1 MTRRYFGTDGIR
13 GTVGEPPMTPDF
25 LLRLGWAAGRELTAE
40 TGGERPRVLIGKDT
54 RLSGYMFESALE
66 AGFAA
71 AGVDVLLVGP
81 MPTPAIAYLARTFR
95 AAAGVVIS
103 ASHNP
108 FVDNGVKF
116 FSGDGRKLPDAVE
129 SNIEARL
136 EQPVTCVAPAELGR
150 ARRLESAPGR
160 YIEFCKSSFRLDDA
174 SLKGLKLVVDCAN
187 GASYHVAPDVFR
199 ELGAEVT
206 AIADEPDGLNIN
218 RDCGSTHV
226 DTLCA
231 VVRESG
237 ADVGIALDG
246 DGDRCIMVDDAG
258 AVVDGDQLLYVIARA
273 RQAEAALRGPV
284 VGTLMSNLGLE
295 RALAR
300 AGIGFERAKVG
311 DRYVFER
318 LLAVEGNLGGESSGH
333 ILCLDRTSTG
343 DGIVSALQVLA
354 AMVARG
360 EPLRGL
366 VADVEKCP
374 QVLINVPVANGL
386 ADGLLRDADVTAA
399 VDSVESGFDGD
410 GRVLLRPSGTEPLIR
425 VMVEGVDESAVRAA
439 AERVADTVRE
449 AAARR
454 A

>member
-25 LLRLGWAAGRELTAE
+25 LLRLGWAAGRELITE

-108 FVDNGVKF
+108 FADNGVKF

-226 DTLCA
+226 EALCA
-231 VVRESG
+231 AVREIG

-246 DGDRCIMVDDAG
+246 DGDRCIMVDDTG

-295 RALAR
+295 RALVR

-318 LLAVEGNLGGESSGH
+318 LLAVDGNLGGESSGH
-333 ILCLDRTSTG
+333 ILCLDRASTG
-343 DGIVSALQVLA
+343 DGIISALQVLA

-360 EPLRGL
+360 ESLRDL

-374 QVLINVPVANGL
+374 QMLINVPVANGL
-386 ADGLLRDADVTAA
+386 AEGLLRDADVTAA
-399 VDSVESGFDGD
+399 VHSVETGFDGD

-425 VMVEGVDESAVRAA
+425 VMVEGLDEAAVRAA

>member
-1 MTRRYFGTDGIR
+1 MRRYFGTDGIR
-13 GTVGEPPMTPDF
+13 GKVGEAPLTPDF
-25 LLRLGWAAGRELTAE
+25 LLRLGWAAGRELVAE
-40 TGGERPRVLIGKDT
+40 VAPDEERPRVLIGKDT

-108 FVDNGVKF
+108 FDDNGVKF

-129 SNIEARL
+129 AGIEARL
-136 EQPVTCVAPAELGR
+136 EQGMTCVAPAALGR

-160 YIEFCKSSFRLDDA
+160 YIEFCKSSFRVPDG
-174 SLKGLKLVVDCAN
+174 SLAGLKLVVDCAN
-187 GASYHVAPDVFR
+187 GATYHVAPDVFR
-199 ELGAEVT
+199 ELGAEVV
-206 AIADEPDGLNIN
+206 ALADAPDGLNIN
-218 RDCGSTHV
+218 RDCGSTHT
-226 DTLCA
+226 DAMCKA
-231 VVRESG
+231 VRDEG
-237 ADVGIALDG
+237 ADAGIALDG
-246 DGDRCIMVDDAG
+246 DGDRCIMADATG

-273 RQAEAALRGPV
+273 RQAEGALRGPV

-295 RALAR
+295 LALGR
-300 AGIGFERAKVG
+300 LGITFERAAVG

-318 LLAVEGNLGGESSGH
+318 LQAVDGLLGGESSGH

-354 AMVARG
+354 AMVTG
-360 EPLRGL
+360 QSTLREL

-374 QVLINVPVANGL
+374 QVLVNVPVANG
-386 ADGLLRDADVTAA
+386 AAQGLLNDDTVTAA
-399 VDSVESGFDGD
+399 VADIEREFGGG

-425 VMVEGVDESAVRAA
+425 VMVEGLDEAA
-439 AERVADTVRE
+439 VRE
-449 AAARR
+449 AAHRLADSVRH
-454 A
+454 AAG